1 MLLKPMFEQKACN
14 SSMAGILKQIGRRQY
29 GPSGKLGQGLQN
41 LPFAIYPQGPDHQ
54 VAANSG

>member
-1 MLLKPMFEQKACN
+1 MFEQKACN